1 MPRLA
6 PLPIGA
12 APELTE
18 IFEKT
23 RQSGHFVP
31 NSQLIM
37 QRRPKLVKAMRQLSA
52 AVMDPEGEVSVAFK
66 RLLAYVVA
74 RTHGCHY

>member
-1 MPRLA
+1 MPRLQ
-6 PLPIGA
+6 PLPVGA

-18 IFEKT
+18 TFEKH
-23 RQSGHFVP
+23 GAAHGYIP

-37 QRRPKLVKAMRQLSA
+37 QRRPKLVLAVRALSQ
-52 AVMDPEGEVSVAFK
+52 AVFDPAGTVSIPFK
-66 RLLAYVVA
+66 RLLGYVVA

>member
-6 PLPIGA
+6 PLAIDA
-12 APELTE
+12 VPELAPS
-18 IFEKT
+18 F
-23 RQSGHFVP
+23 RQMLATGGYVP

-37 QRRPKLVKAMRQLSA
+37 QRRPKLVHAIRQLSA
-52 AVMDPEGEVSVAFK
+52 AVFDPAGEVSVGFK